1 MTSFNGI
8 LKISLKLKPAELEPI
23 IVIFD
28 VIKSINWFKL
38 TTGRDRNYFREPTMD
53 RDKPNGIKLLG
64 KNRNRT
70 DLPNS
75 HNASSGNG
83 GR

>member
-38 TTGRDRNYFREPTMD
+38 TTGRDRNCFRNLIDGAE
-53 RDKPNGIKLLG
+53 KPNGIMVLG
-64 KNRNRT
+64 
-70 DLPNS
+70 
-75 HNASSGNG
+75 
-83 GR
+83 